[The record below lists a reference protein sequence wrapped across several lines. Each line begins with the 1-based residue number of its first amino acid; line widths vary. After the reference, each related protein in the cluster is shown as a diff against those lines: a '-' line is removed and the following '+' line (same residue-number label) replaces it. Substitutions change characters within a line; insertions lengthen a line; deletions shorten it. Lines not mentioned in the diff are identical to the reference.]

1 MFEKI
6 FAGPLND
13 LDFKKL
19 FLIEQWTV
27 HTRKYSVKTGIE
39 TQSIAQIHF
48 KKLFVHLSNSSL
60 RKKNEST

>member
-48 KKLFVHLSNSSL
+48 KKLFVHLINSSL
-60 RKKNEST
+60 RKKHEST